1 MITQTNS
8 RTITDLGGSW
18 KLHNGYKMPYI
29 GLGVYKAD
37 DGEEVINAVKW
48 ALEAGYRHIDT
59 AKAYDN
65 EVGVGKAIKESE
77 IPRDSIFLTSKVWN
91 NDQGYDATIK
101 AFNDSLKR
109 LDTDYLD
116 LYLIHWPVEGKYKD
130 TWRALEHL
138 YKEGKIKAIGV
149 SNFLK
154 HHLEDLIKDS
164 EIKPMVDQLEFHPWL
179 VQSELQDFCKQHK
192 IQYEAWSPLMQG
204 KVFDNETLKELGE
217 KYGKSPAQIVIR
229 WDLQNGIITIP
240 KSTSKNHI
248 LSNCNV
254 FDFELSELDMKKI
267 NALDREERIGPDPD
281 NFDF

>member
-179 VQSELQDFCKQHK
+179 VQTELQDFCKQHK

>member
-1 MITQTNS
+1 MITDKNN
-8 RTITDLGGSW
+8 RTIENLSGTW
-18 KLHNGYKMPYI
+18 NLHNGYKMPYI

-65 EVGVGKAIKESE
+65 EEGVGIAIKESK
-77 IPRDSIFLTSKVWN
+77 IDRKDIFLTSKVWN
-91 NDQGYDATIK
+91 SDQGYDETIQ

-130 TWRALEHL
+130 TWRALEKL

-154 HHLEDLIKDS
+154 HHLDDLMKDA
-164 EIKPMVDQLEFHPWL
+164 EIKPMIDQLEFHPWL
-179 VQSELQDFCKQHK
+179 VQNELQDFCKQND

-204 KVFDNETLKELGE
+204 KAFENETLKELGE

-229 WDLQNGIITIP
+229 WDLQNGVITIP
-240 KSTSKNHI
+240 KSTSKDHI
-248 LSNCNV
+248 ISNSEV
-254 FDFELSELDMKKI
+254 FDFELTDLDMKKI
-267 NALDREERIGPDPD
+267 NALDRDERIGPNPD